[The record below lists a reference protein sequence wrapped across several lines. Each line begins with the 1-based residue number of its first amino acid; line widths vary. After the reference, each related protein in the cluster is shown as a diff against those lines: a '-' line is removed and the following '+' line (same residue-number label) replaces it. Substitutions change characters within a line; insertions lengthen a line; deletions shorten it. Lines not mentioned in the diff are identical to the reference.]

1 MTDQEETDSDSG
13 MTREELERKVEEH
26 KKKKRKEAYVKMGTV
41 DNPRD

>member
-13 MTREELERKVEEH
+13 MTRGELERKMEEYME
-26 KKKKRKEAYVKMGTV
+26 KRKEAYVKMGTV